1 MAKSFVAISVGA
13 FLLLVLALFVSEA
26 SAVNE
31 NQILS
36 RVAIENTDPYGG
48 KDKTY
53 QCIEKSNLYKL
64 IRVKQ
69 TLIFIFSQCHWF
81 CQSLWWK

>member
-31 NQILS
+31 NLILS
-36 RVAIENTDPYGG
+36 RAAVENTDPYGG
-48 KDKTY
+48 KDKTCQY
-53 QCIEKSNLYKL
+53 IKQSNIFKL
-64 IRVKQ
+64 ITDV
-69 TLIFIFSQCHWF
+69 
-81 CQSLWWK
+81 